1 MPTYEYRCSGC
12 KKDFEVVQRIT
23 DDPLKGCPECGGSV
37 ERLITATN
45 FILKGSGWY
54 QSDYGN
60 REVPA
65 KKEAAPS
72 CGADKKKPSWQ
83 GCPAANSD

>member
-12 KKDFEVVQRIT
+12 KKDFEIVQRIT
-23 DDPLKGCPECGGSV
+23 EDPLKECPECGRPV
-37 ERLITATN
+37 ERLIAATS
-45 FILKGSGWY
+45 FILKGGGWY
-54 QSDYGN
+54 QSDYGK

-65 KKEAAPS
+65 KTEAPS
-72 CGADKKKPSWQ
+72 CGPDKKKPSCQ